1 MVLKYCL
8 LLNETNGKHTRP

>member
-8 LLNETNGKHTRP
+8 LLNETNGEHTRP